1 MKLELFHDF
10 GAGLRKTVQSW
21 QAAPLWGG
29 VLGPIAM
36 KTPSLSS
43 CPTSQR
49 FHIEC
54 STVSKLFSSR
64 RRDIRPIAH
73 RNCAEETLIY
83 DSEVVRLQREAAIK
97 FAALKDE
104 FKRVQSQLARA
115 ERENITLRGEIAL
128 ANAKALEAVVI
139 LGKAG
144 ALEDAQAKINSLE
157 SELSNE
163 KRRIRVLERF
173 EMKAAVYEKAL
184 VSTKK
189 RKHEL
194 EHALEQAREKINKLE
209 NEFPAAVNR
218 TSGEFRTVGLH
229 EDCPD
234 FVLKA
239 VRKIYRKE
247 LHPDLK
253 PSHLKSKAEKGF
265 KDAEAVFDRL
275 YALRGL

>member
-1 MKLELFHDF
+1 M
-10 GAGLRKTVQSW
+10 
-21 QAAPLWGG
+21 
-29 VLGPIAM
+29 
-36 KTPSLSS
+36 
-43 CPTSQR
+43 
-49 FHIEC
+49 
-54 STVSKLFSSR
+54 SKLFSSR
-64 RRDIRPIAH
+64 RRDIRRAPQ
-73 RNCAEETLIY
+73 RNCAEETLNY

-115 ERENITLRGEIAL
+115 ERENITLREEIAL
-128 ANAKALEAVVI
+128 ANAKALEAVVN
-139 LGKAG
+139 LSKEG
-144 ALEDAQAKINSLE
+144 AHKDAQGKINSLE
-157 SELSNE
+157 SEFSAA

-184 VSTKK
+184 ASTKK
-189 RKHEL
+189 NKHEL
-194 EHALEQAREKINKLE
+194 ESALEQARDIIKKLE
-209 NEFPAAVNR
+209 NNLAVNR
-218 TSGEFRTVGLH
+218 SNEEFRKVGLH

-247 LHPDLK
+247 LHPDPK